1 MKKYLVFLA
10 VLSLAMVLV
19 GCNGGGGGGGS
30 TSISPSLTGTT
41 EPSSPGAVFVADT
54 GSSGDAIIVA
64 HNPEPSSLALL
75 AIGLF
80 GIASAKRRK
89 KTG

>member
-1 MKKYLVFLA
+1 MRRYLVFFA
-10 VLSLAMVLV
+10 VLSLAILLA

-30 TSISPSLTGTT
+30 TSISPSLTGTI
-41 EPSSPGAVFVADT
+41 EPSSPGAVFVGDT

-64 HNPEPSSLALL
+64 HSPEPSSLALL

-80 GIASAKRRK
+80 GIVSAKRRK